1 MSTLC
6 TGHYYSRDS
15 KSHYN
20 GGKSGHA
27 RSTDAGYCTGSPCRC
42 LISVA
47 TLKVLMY
54 NIGEVVRIK
63 RLGKLGKKV
72 TDDILKTVKGE
83 RDTSGVVKDMK
94 NLGRLFL

>member
-1 MSTLC
+1 
-6 TGHYYSRDS
+6 
-15 KSHYN
+15 
-20 GGKSGHA
+20 
-27 RSTDAGYCTGSPCRC
+27 
-42 LISVA
+42 
-47 TLKVLMY
+47 MY